1 MLNQSI
7 NPHSL
12 FQYYWLAVLLLWSSV
27 NTGGRVVDRSVYC
40 SSCVRRLTGDDGL
53 RVALDA
59 DPWYC
64 YFCEPRE
71 QSVTGLLSVR
81 RDWRDRIINLF
92 APNDTPRVRRSPVYS
107 DVKRG
112 QNLEAEARA
121 TRPRPISRDWGK
133 GRGQK

>member
-1 MLNQSI
+1 M
-7 NPHSL
+7 
-12 FQYYWLAVLLLWSSV
+12 SV

-40 SSCVRRLTGDDGL
+40 SSCVRRLTGDDSL

-81 RDWRDRIINLF
+81 RDWRDRIIDLF
-92 APNDTPRVRRSPVYS
+92 APNDTPQVRRSPVYS

-112 QNLEAEARA
+112 QNLEAEAEGQSYEAEANFWRL
-121 TRPRPISRDWGK
+121 RPRPMPKIVMKKVLNND
-133 GRGQK
+133 